1 MKKPNL
7 LIIIIT
13 GLSILSCSSED
24 LGAENEISDGNNEK
38 YQKLLTITSTKTDSE
53 EIKSTTELTYDNDN
67 LFIVKEIYHEIGE
80 NIWNY
85 SYSKNNDLEMIN
97 NLPVQQNNEIL
108 ITEYIYERYE
118 YVIENAKVISVLNY
132 FRDENNE
139 PFIFNYK
146 ENLSYLD
153 NNIIEVTIF
162 DSNDNLLGFTTYE
175 YDNKNNL
182 LKGLRDINRWT
193 FPVGKVFG
201 ISNNNVINRMEFD
214 QDGNLLAEF
223 DYEYKYDN
231 NDFPITRKTNYTDG
245 GITSTSTDF
254 FSYE

>member
-1 MKKPNL
+1 MKKLNLL
-7 LIIIIT
+7 LIIIT
-13 GLSILSCSSED
+13 GVLILSCSSED
-24 LGAENEISDGNNEK
+24 LGAKNEIPDGNNEE
-38 YQKLLTITSTKTDSE
+38 YQKLVTITSTKTDSE
-53 EIKSTTELTYDNDN
+53 EIESTTELTYNNGN
-67 LFIVKEIYHEIGE
+67 LLRIKEIYHEIGE

-85 SYSKNNDLEMIN
+85 SYSANNELDMIN
-97 NLPVQQNNEIL
+97 NLPVQLNNEIL
-108 ITEYIYERYE
+108 ITEYVYERYE

-139 PFIFNYK
+139 PFIFTYK
-146 ENLSYLD
+146 ENLSYSD

-193 FPVGKVFG
+193 FPAGNVFG
-201 ISNNNVINRMEFD
+201 ISNNNVVNRMEFD
-214 QDGNLLAEF
+214 QDGNLLVEF
-223 DYEYKYDN
+223 DYEYVYDN
-231 NDFPITRKTNYTDG
+231 NDFPITRKTNYTEG
-245 GITSTSTDF
+245 GVTTTSTDF